1 MNLKYREVEQVT
13 ERLTEEFKDGRNI
26 LRKGIENIHH
36 VGFGQFYAG
45 EAIDKL
51 SEYETAEDEGRLVVL
66 PCSVGDTVWV
76 ITHPFNVF
84 DDFDFYTEAQDE
96 IYESYISSITFY
108 ENSNQYRI
116 HAKETRQF
124 IKAYFMESDFGKT
137 VFLTREEAEKALQE
151 MEKDDAAN

>member
-1 MNLKYREVEQVT
+1 M
-13 ERLTEEFKDGRNI
+13 
-26 LRKGIENIHH
+26 
-36 VGFGQFYAG
+36 
-45 EAIDKL
+45 
-51 SEYETAEDEGRLVVL
+51 
-66 PCSVGDTVWV
+66 PCSVGDTVW
-76 ITHPFNVF
+76 ITTHPFNVF